1 MKKVTLYNLYGV
13 AAVVPMKT
21 GVIHTNQIGG
31 GACLHPELEG
41 ILVPFNDDYEPED
54 YKLSLEYQLMEMF
67 AENGWGTIMPKQAD
81 EIDALL
87 KTFPDTNCA
96 VVNRAKLEESHES
109 WVWCNVTESEHSC
122 LEGFGNVEVV
132 LTWCNSD

>member
-1 MKKVTLYNLYGV
+1 MKKVALYNLSGV

-21 GVIHTNQIGG
+21 GVTYTNQVGG

-67 AENGWGTIMPKQAD
+67 AENGWGTITPKQAD
-81 EIDALL
+81 EEISS
-87 KTFPDTNCA
+87 
-96 VVNRAKLEESHES
+96 ESS
-109 WVWCNVTESEHSC
+109 I
-122 LEGFGNVEVV
+122 
-132 LTWCNSD
+132 NSDFILETFITPLKRARE